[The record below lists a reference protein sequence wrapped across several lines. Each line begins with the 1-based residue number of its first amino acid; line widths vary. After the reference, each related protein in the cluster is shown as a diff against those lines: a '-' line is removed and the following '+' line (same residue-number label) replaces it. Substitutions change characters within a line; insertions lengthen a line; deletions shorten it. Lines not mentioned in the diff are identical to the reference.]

1 MTSEEQRW
9 TVQEIADLSRRFLS
23 EEGSS
28 KRVRWEPTPRL
39 IRYYTT
45 LGLVDRPFGVRGHTV
60 YYGPRHLLQLLAIK
74 ALQLA
79 GEPLSAIQERL
90 QGLPD
95 SMLQRL
101 AGLPEEWLQNVEDEE
116 DRQEF
121 WLERPQYDTV
131 DQSDSEFQLPIQGL
145 TLAPGVTL
153 LLDRKR
159 YKQIDLNRLV
169 AATTALRAVLEEW
182 EEP

>member
-1 MTSEEQRW
+1 MASEEQRW
-9 TVQEIADLSRRFLS
+9 TVQEIADLSRRFLC

-28 KRVRWEPTPRL
+28 RRVRWEPTPRL
-39 IRYYTT
+39 VRYYTT

-101 AGLPEEWLQNVEDEE
+101 AGLSEDWMAAVEVEEE
-116 DRQEF
+116 RAEF

-131 DQSDSEFQLPIQGL
+131 KPDDSELQFPIQGL

-159 YKQIDLNRLV
+159 YQQIDLNRLL
-169 AATTALRAVLEEW
+169 AATAALRAVLEEW